1 MKKTR
6 LLEIIREEISAAL
19 RESETIDLPGDP
31 NKLNPKAKEIAIKQ
45 ARNMSKDMT
54 IGTPKNPVEFVEGD
68 QLNEDLLMEAPFIGG
83 SLDFAYIDGKL
94 EKGILGKAVADATQ
108 ALKKSFPDINP
119 EAATQIITGK
129 KSRTSEKTPSAVK
142 DALKNIDD
150 VIQAQADT
158 FADERFLQDKSKS
171 KEFST
176 DEQVAISNYIEK
188 ATIPNK
194 KTGDVKRYVEKLGF
208 PQTLNAVEKTLQ
220 GKSPV
225 NVEPK
230 TTTEKPELA
239 FEKPA
244 KETAKKEEPKAA
256 EKINPEDKA
265 EAMASKTP
273 KLDKLSNNKDSLI
286 KALRKAEKERAE
298 VAKKRR
304 NTEDVEEREKLL
316 KDLKR
321 IGQLEGELQSKIDKL
336 F

>member
-54 IGTPKNPVEFVEGD
+54 IGTPKNPVEFVEED

-129 KSRTSEKTPSAVK
+129 KSRTSEKTPDAVK
-142 DALKNIDD
+142 SALVKIDNA
-150 VIQAQADT
+150 ILAQLDT
-158 FADERFLQDKSKS
+158 FEDEKLLKDLLNKGEIGKDP
-171 KEFST
+171 KEIERINS
-176 DEQVAISNYIEK
+176 YIEPDK
-188 ATIPNK
+188 EGN
-194 KTGDVKRYVEKLGF
+194 VKRYVEKLGF

-273 KLDKLSNNKDSLI
+273 KLDKLSDNKDSLI

-298 VAKKRR
+298 VAEKRR